1 MRPRA
6 TVRSVTPGELL
17 NRKDLASFRDFNI
30 FWLGICNGST
40 QVFIADARRKHY
52 KSCETMKEDKHN
64 EVEPEVVP
72 EELIVDDVDATPAE
86 NEAAEAET
94 AAVADEE
101 LSEEER
107 LRSRNSELEASLE
120 KEKKEY
126 MFLMAEFDNF
136 RKRTLRE
143 KSELIKNAAESA
155 FKGLLPIVD
164 DFERALKASE
174 GVDDAVSIREG
185 MELIYKKLKKYMEQN
200 GVKEMDP
207 ADTVFD
213 ADRHEAISAVPV
225 TDDSLKGKILD
236 TVEKGYT
243 INDKVLRHAKVVVGK

>member
-1 MRPRA
+1 MGKNKHKNHFWGGRDDSPK
-6 TVRSVTPGELL
+6 GDDMEE
-17 NRKDLASFRDFNI
+17 NKDKMNENAE
-30 FWLGICNGST
+30 
-40 QVFIADARRKHY
+40 VFDEMKEAPETAPADAV
-52 KSCETMKEDKHN
+52 ETS
-64 EVEPEVVP
+64 EVE
-72 EELIVDDVDATPAE
+72 EE
-86 NEAAEAET
+86 NAAQ
-94 AAVADEE
+94 
-101 LSEEER
+101 SEETECGKAQKEIED
-107 LRSRNSELEASLE
+107 LKAQVE

-126 MFLMAEFDNF
+126 LFLMAEFDNF

-164 DFERALKASE
+164 DFERALKATE
-174 GVDDAVSIREG
+174 GSDDAGSVREG

-207 ADTVFD
+207 EDRDFD

-225 TDDSLKGKILD
+225 PDESRKGKILD

-243 INDKVLRHAKVVVGK
+243 INDKVLRHAKVVVGQ

>member
-1 MRPRA
+1 
-6 TVRSVTPGELL
+6 
-17 NRKDLASFRDFNI
+17 
-30 FWLGICNGST
+30 
-40 QVFIADARRKHY
+40 
-52 KSCETMKEDKHN
+52 MKEDKHN

-72 EELIVDDVDATPAE
+72 EEVIVDDVDATPAE

>member
-1 MRPRA
+1 MKDKKEEN
-6 TVRSVTPGELL
+6 S
-17 NRKDLASFRDFNI
+17 RKAQDPEAVVVD
-30 FWLGICNGST
+30 
-40 QVFIADARRKHY
+40 
-52 KSCETMKEDKHN
+52 
-64 EVEPEVVP
+64 EVN
-72 EELIVDDVDATPAE
+72 ATPADDQ
-86 NEAAEAET
+86 EAE
-94 AAVADEE
+94 VAGAEIADDE
-101 LSEEER
+101 LSEEEK
-107 LRSRNSELEASLE
+107 LQKENEKLSADLE

-155 FKGLLPIVD
+155 FRGLLPIVD

-174 GVDDAVSIREG
+174 GSEDTASMRQG
-185 MELIYKKLKKYMEQN
+185 MELIYKKLVKYMATN

-207 ADTVFD
+207 EDRTFD

-225 TDDSLKGKILD
+225 PDEEQKGKILD

-243 INDKVLRHAKVVVGK
+243 INDKVLRHAKVVVGQ

>member
-1 MRPRA
+1 MGKNKHKNHFWGGRDESPKGDDMEENKDKMNENA
-6 TVRSVTPGELL
+6 EVSEGVKETPEAASADAVETSDVEGENAVRSEETECD
-17 NRKDLASFRDFNI
+17 KAQKEIEDLKS
-30 FWLGICNGST
+30 
-40 QVFIADARRKHY
+40 QV
-52 KSCETMKEDKHN
+52 
-64 EVEPEVVP
+64 
-72 EELIVDDVDATPAE
+72 
-86 NEAAEAET
+86 
-94 AAVADEE
+94 
-101 LSEEER
+101 
-107 LRSRNSELEASLE
+107 E

-126 MFLMAEFDNF
+126 LFLMAEFDNF

-164 DFERALKASE
+164 DFERALKATE
-174 GVDDAVSIREG
+174 GSDDAGSVREG

-207 ADTVFD
+207 EDRDFD

-225 TDDSLKGKILD
+225 PDESRKGKILD

-243 INDKVLRHAKVVVGK
+243 INDKVLRHAKVVVGQ